1 MKVRSAV
8 PAEHL
13 PAVGEHDRAGR
24 VTLRLRRRP
33 DRVASVFASLLLAFS
48 VSTLHAQAATSGP
61 SAAATPRIA
70 YVDMK
75 RLLDNAPQVA
85 AGRERLA
92 REFRERDAQLKEQES
107 RLADLKRRRQSPP
120 AGADTVQ
127 MDREIATLSRG
138 IDRLRTQLRSE
149 LGTRGAEELGQRW
162 PEIQAAIV
170 DYAREQRYDLVLQGP
185 VLFAAASIDITDRI
199 LERLRALPV
208 KASPEPLVP

>member
-1 MKVRSAV
+1 MSVV
-8 PAEHL
+8 
-13 PAVGEHDRAGR
+13 
-24 VTLRLRRRP
+24 RLRRIAL
-33 DRVASVFASLLLAFS
+33 ASILAPLMLACM
-48 VSTLHAQAATSGP
+48 VSSLHAQSGAP
-61 SAAATPRIA
+61 ASTPVTAPRIA

-92 REFRERDAQLKEQES
+92 REFRERDAQLKEQEA
-107 RLADLKRRRQSPP
+107 RLADIRRQRQSPP
-120 AGADTVQ
+120 AAADTGQ
-127 MDREIATLSRG
+127 MDRDIATLSRG

-170 DYAREQRYDLVLQGP
+170 EYAREQRYDLVLQGP

-199 LERLRALPV
+199 LERLRARPGE
-208 KASPEPLVP
+208 ASPEPLVP